1 MISYQNRSLQFGA
14 NAGGGMFAL
23 SDFKTGVEKVHEASR
38 TAEALDNCM
47 YQICKL
53 YEHVD
58 KKSKRYEEYVEDQKK
73 LIYALTIF
81 NTALEGFKINPDS
94 NEDSLKKVIKEMR
107 QSLRKLE
114 NPDAND
120 AGFWYDRSYFHIKL
134 GNVDQGLEDFKKTI
148 NCGREQFKRS
158 TKMDDYYFEKIKNNP
173 KFQKI
178 VE

>member
-1 MISYQNRSLQFGA
+1 MFERFKRKKAETVQCEKMISYQNRSLQFGA

-58 KKSKRYEEYVEDQKK
+58 KKSKRYEKYVEDQKK

-120 AGFWYDRSYFHIKL
+120 AGF
-134 GNVDQGLEDFKKTI
+134 
-148 NCGREQFKRS
+148 
-158 TKMDDYYFEKIKNNP
+158 
-173 KFQKI
+173 
-178 VE
+178 